1 MFGNIVNN
9 AQIKKL
15 LADKQLV
22 LRPFREDRLKL
33 AHYAL
38 RPAGVLWASSPN
50 DKGKRDLQPKHDFSS
65 NDVYTFQPGEYA
77 ILEVEELIILPE
89 GIVGH
94 FLPSSSLIE
103 RGFGLTAGKLD
114 PGYGDIAKA
123 RQKLI
128 FGLKNLRNEQTP
140 FSAAEGLA
148 HIYFID
154 LRGLNSISAD
164 FSDLEIQDF
173 MRRFA
178 RFKRAHD
185 DGPSYPS
192 HD

>member
-1 MFGNIVNN
+1 MFGNIINN

-15 LADKQLV
+15 MADKQMTLS
-22 LRPFREDRLKL
+22 PFREERLKL

-38 RPAGVLWASSPN
+38 RPAGILWAGALNS
-50 DKGKRDLQPKHDFSS
+50 KGKREFQAKHDFGS
-65 NDVYTFQPGEYA
+65 NDQYVFQPGEYA
-77 ILEVEELIILPE
+77 IVELEEFIILPD

-114 PGYGDIAKA
+114 PKYGVIGGG
-123 RQKLI
+123 RQKII
-128 FGLKNLRNEQTP
+128 FGLKNLRNEP
-140 FSAAEGLA
+140 NAFSAAEGLA

-154 LRGLNSISAD
+154 LRGLNSLSVE
-164 FSDLEIQDF
+164 FSDPEMQDF
-173 MRRFA
+173 IRRFA

-185 DGPSYPS
+185 DGPSYE
-192 HD
+192 